1 MSFDSW
7 KDSIKNDPAPVS
19 KTMAPITELIVQF
32 AGPNAGE
39 FFIVF
44 HFFLSFTNDF
54 VIFKVD
60 LVIFKVDLD
69 SLKYFHNVFAQYF
82 CTIFLHN
89 IFCR

>member
-39 FFIVF
+39 FFIIF
-44 HFFLSFTNDF
+44 HFFLSFTNNF
-54 VIFKVD
+54 V
-60 LVIFKVDLD
+60 LFKVDLD
-69 SLKYFHNVFAQYF
+69 
-82 CTIFLHN
+82 
-89 IFCR
+89 

>member
-39 FFIVF
+39 FLLFFI
-44 HFFLSFTNDF
+44 FFYL
-54 VIFKVD
+54 
-60 LVIFKVDLD
+60 LP
-69 SLKYFHNVFAQYF
+69 
-82 CTIFLHN
+82 
-89 IFCR
+89 

>member
-39 FFIVF
+39 FLLFSI
-44 HFFLSFTNDF
+44 FFYL
-54 VIFKVD
+54 
-60 LVIFKVDLD
+60 LP
-69 SLKYFHNVFAQYF
+69 
-82 CTIFLHN
+82 
-89 IFCR
+89 